1 MSSANVRA
9 EQQVRQSIWRRAF
22 VREILILAIGYFVYS
37 QVRGLAADRT
47 ADAFRNAY
55 NIIHFERDI
64 GIFFES
70 AVQAAVLSQATLLHF
85 FNFVY
90 FYGFFPLV
98 VPTAIWL
105 FWKRPHV
112 YILMRNAFLI
122 SGAIA
127 VIFFLLLPTAPPRM
141 IGMGFVDTLGRTM
154 TPTYE
159 SLPGVNQ
166 FAALPSM
173 HVGWNFLTAM
183 AIYLALHGLRFRWL
197 IFILPA
203 IMLTATVATGNHYFI
218 DGLLGIVVAFAALRV
233 AVYIRD
239 HPPRSRHLR
248 QLLTRSDEE
257 ELERLRAELPV
268 VVEELAS
275 DPVPAEGAPPL
286 PRGGG

>member
-1 MSSANVRA
+1 MEPAAIRA
-9 EQQVRQSIWRRAF
+9 EQRTRQSIWRRAF
-22 VREILILAIGYFVYS
+22 VRELIILAVGYTVYA

-64 GIFFES
+64 GIFWES
-70 AVQAAVLSQATLLHF
+70 AVQAVVLSESALLHF

-98 VPTAIWL
+98 IPTAAWL

-112 YILMRNAFLI
+112 YILTRNAFLI

-127 VIFFLLLPTAPPRM
+127 VVFFLLLPTAPPRL

-154 TPTYE
+154 TPTYD
-159 SLPGVNQ
+159 SLPGVNH

-183 AIYLALHGLRFRWL
+183 AIYLGLSGFRWRWL
-197 IFILPA
+197 VFALPA
-203 IMLTATVATGNHYFI
+203 VMLTATVATGNHYLV
-218 DGLLGIVVAFAALRV
+218 DGLLGMLVAFCGLRI
-233 AVYIRD
+233 AVYVRD
-239 HPPRSRHLR
+239 HPPRWRALR
-248 QLLTRSDEE
+248 QLVTRSDYAEAADLGP
-257 ELERLRAELPV
+257 ELAV
-268 VVEELAS
+268 VVEELAGNA
-275 DPVPAEGAPPL
+275 VPAEAPPTL
-286 PRGGG
+286 PGRER